1 MFTIPVEKEEVLSD
15 YPNVE
20 KDWIE
25 LSNSKFL
32 NNELD
37 EEKMSFFYS
46 YGFFLP
52 KINDMEKKIE
62 FYENMYEN
70 TQKMMFDE
78 RLEFELKKVR
88 VNLTMLVGKNF
99 VLSNRMPKGTIPDII
114 RKVVTEVTK
123 VKMLVEYEFNN
134 NEDVKKSI
142 PEIDTSIISFE
153 IIRDVVKDENKLNLD
168 IDDILDK
175 ISQDGL
181 DSLSDEE
188 REFLDKKSKDV

>member
-99 VLSNRMPKGTIPDII
+99 VLSNRMPKGIIPDII

>member
-15 YPNVE
+15 YPNIE

-25 LSNSKFL
+25 LSNSNFL
-32 NNELD
+32 NNKLD
-37 EEKMSFFYS
+37 EKKMKFFYS

-52 KINDMEKKIE
+52 KVKDIEEKIE
-62 FYENMYEN
+62 FYEKMYEE

-78 RLEFELKKVR
+78 RLEFEISKVR

-99 VLSNRMPKGTIPDII
+99 VLSNRMPKNIIPDIV
-114 RKVVTEVTK
+114 RKIVTEVTK

-134 NEDVKKSI
+134 NEDIKKSI

-168 IDDILDK
+168 IDNILDK

>member
-88 VNLTMLVGKNF
+88 VNLTMLIGKNF
-99 VLSNRMPKGTIPDII
+99 VLSNRMPKNIIPEIV
-114 RKVVTEVTK
+114 RKIVTEVTK

-168 IDDILDK
+168 IDYILDK

>member
-15 YPNVE
+15 YPNIE

-37 EEKMSFFYS
+37 ENKMSFFYS

-52 KINDMEKKIE
+52 KINDMEKKID

-70 TQKMMFDE
+70 TSKMLFNE
-78 RLEFELKKVR
+78 RLDFELSKVR

-114 RKVVTEVTK
+114 KKIVTEVTK

-134 NEDVKKSI
+134 NEEIKKSI
-142 PEIDTSIISFE
+142 PQIDNSIISFE
-153 IIRDVVKDENKLNLD
+153 IIRDVVKDENKLNLN

-175 ISQDGL
+175 ISKSGL
-181 DSLSDEE
+181 DALSDEE
-188 REFLDKKSKDV
+188 KDFLDKKSKDI

>member
-99 VLSNRMPKGTIPDII
+99 VLSNRMPKGIIPDII

-188 REFLDKKSKDV
+188 KEFLDKKSKDV

>member
-1 MFTIPVEKEEVLSD
+1 MFTIPLEKEEVLSD

-188 REFLDKKSKDV
+188 KEFLDKKSKDV